1 MRALLPLAA
10 PIVLGALLLAA
21 CEPAPKGVDGQTLS
35 NTVADAVGGENSCVF
50 VVEHGTGKKTFQYGA
65 PSACG
70 RELPDCS
77 GATLNATD
85 LAQLA
90 ARGADRAISCDST
103 PDKTRTVA
111 WASGLIETKAGG
123 QKLAYAAVMEGP
135 SEQSLPGRE
144 MKARLATA
152 FRRAGL

>member
-1 MRALLPLAA
+1 MRALLPIAGLT
-10 PIVLGALLLAA
+10 VLLAA
-21 CEPAPKGVDGQTLS
+21 CQPPSPKGVDGQTLS
-35 NTVADAVGGENSCVF
+35 NAVAAAVGGENSCVLL
-50 VVEHGTGKKTFQYGA
+50 VEQGSGKKTFQYGA

-70 RELPDCS
+70 RALPSCDPA
-77 GATLNATD
+77 GGVMNATD

-90 ARGADRAISCDST
+90 AQGADRASSCDSA
-103 PDKTRTVA
+103 PDGARTVA
-111 WASGLIETKAGG
+111 WASGLVEASPGST

>member
-1 MRALLPLAA
+1 MRVLLPLAA
-10 PIVLGALLLAA
+10 VTLLLAA

-50 VVEHGTGKKTFQYGA
+50 LVEQGTGKKTFQYGA

-70 RELPDCS
+70 REMPDCA

-85 LAQLA
+85 FAQLA
-90 ARGADRAISCDST
+90 AQGADRAISCNST
-103 PDKTRTVA
+103 ADGARTVA
-111 WASGLIETKAGG
+111 WASGAVETKPGG

-152 FRRAGL
+152 FKRAGL

>member
-10 PIVLGALLLAA
+10 IATLLAA

-35 NTVADAVGGENSCVF
+35 NTVADAVGGENSCVLI
-50 VVEHGTGKKTFQYGA
+50 VEQGTGKKTFQYGA

-70 RELPDCS
+70 RELPDCQ

-85 LAQLA
+85 FAQLA
-90 ARGADRAISCDST
+90 AKGADRALSCDST
-103 PDKTRTVA
+103 PDGARTVA
-111 WASGLIETKAGG
+111 WASGVIETKAGG

-152 FRRAGL
+152 FSRAGL

>member
-10 PIVLGALLLAA
+10 LTLLLAA

-50 VVEHGTGKKTFQYGA
+50 IVEQGTGKKTFQYGA

-85 LAQLA
+85 FAQLA
-90 ARGADRAISCDST
+90 AQGADRAISCDST
-103 PDKTRTVA
+103 PDHARTVA
-111 WASGLIETKAGG
+111 WASGTVETKPGAA
-123 QKLAYAAVMEGP
+123 KLAYAAVMEGP

-152 FRRAGL
+152 FKRAGL

>member
-10 PIVLGALLLAA
+10 VTLLLAA

-35 NTVADAVGGENSCVF
+35 NTVADAVGGENSCVL
-50 VVEHGTGKKTFQYGA
+50 VVEQGTGKKTFQYGA

-90 ARGADRAISCDST
+90 GQGADRAISCDST
-103 PDKTRTVA
+103 ADGARTVA
-111 WASGLIETKAGG
+111 WASGVIETKPGAP
-123 QKLAYAAVMEGP
+123 KLAYAAVMEGP

-152 FRRAGL
+152 FKRAGL

>member
-10 PIVLGALLLAA
+10 VVTLLAA
-21 CEPAPKGVDGQTLS
+21 CEPTPEGVNGQTLS
-35 NTVADAVGGENSCVF
+35 DTVANAVGGENSCVLL
-50 VVEHGTGKKTFQYGA
+50 VEQGTGKKTFQYGA

-70 RELPDCS
+70 RELPDCQ

-90 ARGADRAISCDST
+90 AKGADRAASCDST
-103 PDKTRTVA
+103 PDGARTVA
-111 WASGLIETKAGG
+111 WASGVVETKPGG

-152 FRRAGL
+152 FSRAGL

>member
-1 MRALLPLAA
+1 MRVLLPVALAG
-10 PIVLGALLLAA
+10 LMLAA
-21 CEPAPKGVDGQTLS
+21 CEPAPKGVDGQTLA
-35 NTVADAVGGENSCVF
+35 NTVADAVGGENSCVL
-50 VVEHGTGKKTFQYGA
+50 VVEQGSGKKAFQYGA

-70 RELPDCS
+70 RELPDCQ

-85 LAQLA
+85 FAQLA
-90 ARGADRAISCDST
+90 AQGADRAASCNST
-103 PDKTRTVA
+103 ADGARTVA
-111 WASGLIETKAGG
+111 WASGVVESKNG

-152 FRRAGL
+152 FSRAGL

>member
-10 PIVLGALLLAA
+10 VTMLLAA

-50 VVEHGTGKKTFQYGA
+50 LVEPGTGKKTFQYGA

-70 RELPDCS
+70 RELPDCQ

-85 LAQLA
+85 FAQLA
-90 ARGADRAISCDST
+90 AQGADRAISCDST
-103 PDKTRTVA
+103 ADKTRTVA
-111 WASGLIETKAGG
+111 WASGAVETKPGAP
-123 QKLAYAAVMEGP
+123 KLVYAAVMEGP

-152 FRRAGL
+152 FKRAGL

>member
-10 PIVLGALLLAA
+10 VTLLLAA
-21 CEPAPKGVDGQTLS
+21 CEPAPEGVNGQTLS
-35 NTVADAVGGENSCVF
+35 DTVAAAVGGENSCVL
-50 VVEHGTGKKTFQYGA
+50 VVEQGSGKKTFQYGA

-70 RELPDCS
+70 RELPDCQ
-77 GATLNATD
+77 GATLNAVD
-85 LAQLA
+85 FAQLA
-90 ARGADRAISCDST
+90 AQGADRAASCDST
-103 PDKTRTVA
+103 ADGTRTVA
-111 WASGLIETKAGG
+111 WASGVIETKPGG

-152 FRRAGL
+152 FKRAGL